1 MSSKHEPDIAANPA
15 VNSLRSMLFYRDFQR
30 FTGGH
35 LKVWHYYEHVRTS
48 SLYRPELVFSADSV
62 WDASNPWLSVR
73 GSVLAD
79 PLSVKPD
86 ALFLG
91 GMDWVNAAEIIAH
104 AGDVPVL
111 NLIQNVTHA
120 DPGPLRDLLKNR
132 AIRICVSSEVAD
144 AIRETGEVNGPIYA
158 IPNGL
163 ATDELP
169 APLPPERRDIDLLV
183 VGNKAPKL
191 AELIVPQLKALGINF
206 QALLERTPRR
216 EFLER
221 INRARVTLFLPR
233 KREGFYLP
241 QMEGMALETVVVCA
255 DCVGNRSFSQP
266 GVNCFKPEG
275 GGQAMVKAAQQAL
288 ALTPVAREAMLAA
301 GRHTVAGHTMNGERA
316 AFLQILADLEGLWR
330 AI

>member
-1 MSSKHEPDIAANPA
+1 MRR
-15 VNSLRSMLFYRDFQR
+15 LLFYRDYHR

-35 LKVWHYYEHVRTS
+35 LKFWDYYNHVRAS
-48 SLYRPELVFSADSV
+48 GLYQPELVFSADSV
-62 WDASNPWLSVR
+62 WDASNPWLPVR
-73 GSVLAD
+73 ESVLME
-79 PLSVKPD
+79 PLSFRPD

-91 GMDWVNAAEIIAH
+91 GMDWANAAGLIAN
-104 AGDVPVL
+104 ASDVPIL

-120 DPGPLRDLLKNR
+120 DPGPLRDFLKNK
-132 AIRICVSSEVAD
+132 AVRICVSSEVAD
-144 AIRETGEVNGPIYA
+144 AVRGTGEVNGPLYVIA
-158 IPNGL
+158 NGL
-163 ATDELP
+163 AVDKLP
-169 APLPPERRDIDLLV
+169 APRTLAQRDIDLLV

-206 QALLERTPRR
+206 KALLERTPRG
-216 EFLER
+216 EFLDW

-255 DCVGNRSFSQP
+255 DCVGNRSFAQH

-275 GGQAMVKAAQQAL
+275 GPQAMVKSAQQAL
-288 ALTPVAREAMLAA
+288 ALAPAPREAMLAA
-301 GRHTVAGHTMNGERA
+301 GRATAAAHSMARERA
-316 AFLQILADLEGLWR
+316 AFLKILVDLQGLWR

>member
-1 MSSKHEPDIAANPA
+1 MQKT
-15 VNSLRSMLFYRDFQR
+15 LLFYRDYQR

-35 LKVWHYYEHVRTS
+35 LKVWHYYEHVRS
-48 SLYRPELVFSADSV
+48 SGLYKPELAFSAGSV
-62 WDASNPWLSVR
+62 WDASNPWLPVR

-79 PLSVKPD
+79 PLSIKPD

-91 GMDWVNAAEIIAH
+91 GRDWINAAEIIRH
-104 AGDVPVL
+104 AGDVPIV
-111 NLIQNVTHA
+111 NIIQNVTHA
-120 DPGPLRDLLKNR
+120 DPGLLRGFLKNK
-132 AIRICVSSEVAD
+132 AVRICVSSEVAD
-144 AIRETGEVNGPIYA
+144 AVLETGEVNGPVYA

-169 APLPPERRDIDLLV
+169 PPLSPGRRDIDLLV

-206 QALLERTPRR
+206 QALLERAPRH

-266 GVNCFKPEG
+266 GVNCFRAEG
-275 GGQAMVKAAQQAL
+275 GALAMVKAAQQAL

-301 GRHTVAGHTMNGERA
+301 GRRTVAGHTMAGERT
-316 AFLQILADLEGLWR
+316 AFLKILADLEGLWR
-330 AI
+330 TI